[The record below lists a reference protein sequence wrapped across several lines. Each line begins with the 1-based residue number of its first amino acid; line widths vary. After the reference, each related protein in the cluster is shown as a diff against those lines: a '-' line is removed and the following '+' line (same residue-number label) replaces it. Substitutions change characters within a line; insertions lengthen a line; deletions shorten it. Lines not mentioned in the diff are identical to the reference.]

1 MRGVLLVQPPR
12 DLARKK
18 LNCHETDNSVFK
30 IEAVMKYQLS
40 TNSRSV
46 LNSGL
51 TDDYRKTIAEYI
63 WNGFDALTKDVMSLV
78 TK

>member
-1 MRGVLLVQPPR
+1 
-12 DLARKK
+12 
-18 LNCHETDNSVFK
+18 
-30 IEAVMKYQLS
+30 MKYQLS